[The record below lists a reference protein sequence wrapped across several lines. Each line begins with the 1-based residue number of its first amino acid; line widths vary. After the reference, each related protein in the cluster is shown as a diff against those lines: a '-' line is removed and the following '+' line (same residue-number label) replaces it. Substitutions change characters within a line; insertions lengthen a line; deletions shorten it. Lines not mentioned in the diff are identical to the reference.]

1 MTRWERYRA
10 FACAFSL
17 CFAAFPVLDLARAD
31 DTDKAIAAVKAASDE
46 DLRKEEERRFHKNA
60 ARSPASVARGI
71 TTGAAAGLAQLTNAQ
86 FLIAAHATSRA
97 IYGPDDRRDWY
108 QIAPSASLAAK
119 LEPLARASVALF
131 EANKLDAPVN
141 GTFHI
146 KAKPFQE
153 AKHLCPPPVK
163 FATQPS
169 AAFCS
174 GTLVRPDAVL
184 TAGHCI
190 REVSGNKALPEDVT
204 AIKFVFGYFMK
215 SADTDATVIP
225 AGNVFTGKEVIGG
238 EKPEKI
244 NINRHDWALVRLD
257 RPVPDSV
264 AVPVTDW
271 ETAPITRGTSVFV
284 MGFPA
289 GMPLKYAPNATVRDA
304 TNEAWFVAN
313 LDTFGGNSGSGV
325 YDQQTRKLAGI
336 LVQGEFDYQDDPRGC
351 KLLTLCAEDGCSG
364 ETVSRISQV
373 NIK

>member
-17 CFAAFPVLDLARAD
+17 CFAALPVLDLARAD
-31 DTDKAIAAVKAASDE
+31 DMDKAIAAVKAASVE

-60 ARSPASVARGI
+60 ARSAASASRGI
-71 TTGAAAGLAQLTNAQ
+71 TTGPAAGLAQLSDAQ
-86 FLIAAHATSRA
+86 FLTAAHATSRA
-97 IYGPDDRRDWY
+97 IYGPDDRTDWY

-119 LEPLARASVALF
+119 LEPFARASVALF
-131 EANKLDAPVN
+131 EASKLDAPVN
-141 GTFHI
+141 GTVHI

-174 GTLVRPDAVL
+174 GTLVRPDTVL

-190 REVSGNKALPEDVT
+190 REVSGNAALPQDVT
-204 AIKFVFGYFMK
+204 AVKFVFGYLMQ
-215 SADTDATVIP
+215 SADADATVIP

-238 EKPEKI
+238 EKPEKL

-257 RPVPDSV
+257 RAVPASV

-271 ETAPITRGTSVFV
+271 ETTPVTRGTSVFV

-289 GMPLKYAPNATVRDA
+289 GMPLKYAPNATVRDD

-325 YDQQTRKLAGI
+325 YDQRTRKLAGI
-336 LVQGEFDYQDDPRGC
+336 LVQGEFDYRDDPRGC
-351 KLLTLCAEDGCSG
+351 KLLTLCPEDGCSG

-373 NIK
+373 RIK

>member
-60 ARSPASVARGI
+60 ARPPASVARGI
-71 TTGAAAGLAQLTNAQ
+71 TTGAARPGPAHQCAVLDRGARYLPRDLWPRRPQGLVSNSALRQPRRQT
-86 FLIAAHATSRA
+86 RA
-97 IYGPDDRRDWY
+97 
-108 QIAPSASLAAK
+108 
-119 LEPLARASVALF
+119 ARACIGCSF

-184 TAGHCI
+184 PATASA
-190 REVSGNKALPEDVT
+190 RSR
-204 AIKFVFGYFMK
+204 AIKPSRK
-215 SADTDATVIP
+215 TSPQSNSCSA
-225 AGNVFTGKEVIGG
+225 
-238 EKPEKI
+238 
-244 NINRHDWALVRLD
+244 
-257 RPVPDSV
+257 
-264 AVPVTDW
+264 
-271 ETAPITRGTSVFV
+271 TS
-284 MGFPA
+284 
-289 GMPLKYAPNATVRDA
+289 
-304 TNEAWFVAN
+304 
-313 LDTFGGNSGSGV
+313 
-325 YDQQTRKLAGI
+325 
-336 LVQGEFDYQDDPRGC
+336 
-351 KLLTLCAEDGCSG
+351 
-364 ETVSRISQV
+364 
-373 NIK
+373 